1 SRITAQ
7 IPDAAIAAHLRQPVS
22 RPVLQVESVN
32 VDTAGLPIEFATTWF
47 AGDRVKL
54 TVTHDD

>member
-1 SRITAQ
+1 
-7 IPDAAIAAHLRQPVS
+7 
-22 RPVLQVESVN
+22 VN
-32 VDTAGLPIEFATTWF
+32 VDTAGIPIEFATTWF